1 MSVCSACRASFRLA
15 LGRTQRMS
23 RKTAIHPL
31 QQLRLASSVQSPSNT
46 TAAKILAKPTWS
58 VASLVTAPSEGTETN
73 KITSKQLRHLLR
85 LAALPQPKDD
95 AEEQAMIATL
105 QSQLHFVDAVQRV
118 NTDGVEPLRAI
129 RDETKQGI
137 QERTFTLDSLRDVLS
152 KESLVGHY
160 KRPKRV
166 KETVKSEAENW
177 DALSTAS
184 KKAGKYFVVE
194 AKKAEDK

>member
-1 MSVCSACRASFRLA
+1 
-15 LGRTQRMS
+15 MS
-23 RKTAIHPL
+23 RKPAIHPL
-31 QQLRLASSVQSPSNT
+31 QQLRLASSEQSPSSS

-58 VASLVTAPSEGTETN
+58 VASLAAAPSEGSETN

-95 AEEQAMIATL
+95 AEEQTMIATL

-118 NTDGVEPLRAI
+118 NTDGVEPLSAI
-129 RDETKQGI
+129 RDETKQGV
-137 QERTFTLDSLRDVLS
+137 QERTITLDSLRDVLS

-166 KETVKSEAENW
+166 KETVTSEAENW

-194 AKKAEDK
+194 AKKAEQQ